1 MASETRVRVEIAF
14 DGGHAL
20 ALTVEP
26 ALADELAQALAGSRD
41 GVFEVAAD
49 DARYVVPLRSV
60 VYVKR
65 FSRETPIGFGGT
77 R

>member
-26 ALADELAQALAGSRD
+26 AAADELERALAGSRD
-41 GVFEVAAD
+41 GVFELNAD
-49 DARYVVPLRSV
+49 DARYLLPLASV

>member
-1 MASETRVRVEIAF
+1 VASDTRVRVEIAF

-20 ALTVEP
+20 AVTVEP
-26 ALADELAQALAGSRD
+26 AAADELEQALAGSRD
-41 GVFEVAAD
+41 GVFELAAD
-49 DARYVVPLRSV
+49 DARYLLPLKSV

>member
-1 MASETRVRVEIAF
+1 VASESRVRVEIAF

-20 ALTVEP
+20 AVSVDP
-26 ALADELAQALAGSRD
+26 AAADELEHALAGTRD
-41 GVFEVAAD
+41 GVFELNAD
-49 DARYVVPLRSV
+49 DARYLLPLRSV

-65 FSRETPIGFGGT
+65 FSRETPIGFGGI

>member
-1 MASETRVRVEIAF
+1 VASETRVRVEIAF

-20 ALTVEP
+20 AVTVEP
-26 ALADELAQALAGSRD
+26 SVADELTEALAGSRD
-41 GVFEVAAD
+41 GVFELSAD
-49 DARYVVPLRSV
+49 DARYILPLKSV